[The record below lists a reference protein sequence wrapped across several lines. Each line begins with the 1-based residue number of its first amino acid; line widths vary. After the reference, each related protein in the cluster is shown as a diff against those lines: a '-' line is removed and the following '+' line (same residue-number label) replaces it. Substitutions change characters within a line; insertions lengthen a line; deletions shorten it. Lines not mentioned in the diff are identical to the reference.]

1 MIQTI
6 PPPDDLDPG
15 YATPS
20 HLHELIRR
28 APHTGPTA
36 LTDNEAVWDVV
47 RHITHGGPGWGW
59 VQSYSRARSGR
70 AAYLALKGHYLGDA
84 YQTRLRAKA
93 DQTLETSYYDGTRRN
108 FTYERY
114 TEQLHRAFT
123 DLEST
128 GELVSTER
136 KIRVLLTGIHDP
148 RLESAKNQ
156 ILATPNLRTSFELA
170 SNYMAEVLDNKVSYS
185 ATTRKARISAVHVN
199 NKGNKNN
206 GNGNGKNGNKS
217 FNPNRYFP
225 YKEWIKLSK
234 EQQQLVRETRDA
246 KNSSTKKR
254 TASAVSS
261 GSKKKK
267 NNDGSSTST
276 TDESHSSSE
285 DDQNEAKDAGIG
297 AIISQRKNRGKER
310 I

>member
-1 MIQTI
+1 M
-6 PPPDDLDPG
+6 
-15 YATPS
+15 
-20 HLHELIRR
+20 
-28 APHTGPTA
+28 
-36 LTDNEAVWDVV
+36 
-47 RHITHGGPGWGW
+47 
-59 VQSYSRARSGR
+59 QSYSRARSGC
-70 AAYLALKGHYLGDA
+70 AAYLALKSHYLGDA
-84 YQTRLRAKA
+84 YQTRLCAKA

-114 TEQLHRAFT
+114 TEQLQRAFT

-170 SNYMAEVLDNKVSYS
+170 SSYMAEVLDNKVSYS

-285 DDQNEAKDAGIG
+285 DDQNEARDAGIG
-297 AIISQRKNRGKER
+297 AIMSQRKNRGKER